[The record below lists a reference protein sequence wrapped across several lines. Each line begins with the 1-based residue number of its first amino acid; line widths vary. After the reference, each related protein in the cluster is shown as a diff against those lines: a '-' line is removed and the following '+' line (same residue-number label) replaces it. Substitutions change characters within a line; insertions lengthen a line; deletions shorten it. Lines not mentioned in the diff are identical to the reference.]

1 MSTALKEKTTGGTKT
16 EIFNP
21 RGQYPG
27 TNWANNP
34 AWLPG
39 DDPGNRRFVS
49 LGKLPLENGGSLPGG
64 YLAYETWGKL
74 NADASNA
81 ILIEHALTGDS
92 HVIGFQ
98 SPAHPTAGWWERV
111 VGPGK
116 PIDTDRYFVV
126 APNCLGGCQGSTG
139 PAWPAPDGLPWGS
152 RFPEITTRD
161 QVRAEKKLRKQL
173 GILSWALVVG
183 PSAGGFRALEWACLY
198 PQRVRALAL
207 VATAAATSADQ
218 TGWAHMQVRAQELDP
233 SFAGGDYYLSADKEA
248 GNPGMAL
255 ARQIAHA
262 TYRTSGELNTRFGH
276 NPQKGENPLAGG
288 RYAVESYLDY
298 HGKKLTRRFDP
309 GSYRALTRAMIT
321 HDIGRGRGGTRRV
334 VGSIS
339 ALTLV
344 IGVDSDRLFPVT
356 ECAELARQIPGARYR
371 QVTSSSGHDGFL
383 VETRQ
388 VEEILADFVAGL

>member
-1 MSTALKEKTTGGTKT
+1 MQTVIKSSVQG
-16 EIFNP
+16 ININP
-21 RGQYPG
+21 RQQYPG
-27 TNWANNP
+27 TNWAENP
-34 AWLPG
+34 TWLPG
-39 DDPGNRRFVS
+39 DDPGDRQFVS
-49 LGKLPLENGGSLPGG
+49 LEELPLENGNSLPGA

-74 NADASNA
+74 NADGSNA

-92 HVIGFQ
+92 HVSGSQ
-98 SPAHPTAGWWERV
+98 TTAHPTAGWWERV

-139 PAWPAPDGLPWGS
+139 PAWPAPDGPPWGS

-161 QVRAEKKLRKQL
+161 QVRAENKLRVHL
-173 GILSWALVVG
+173 GVLSWALIVG

-198 PQRVRALAL
+198 PRRVRALAL

-218 TGWAHMQVRAQELDP
+218 TGWAHMQVRAQELDTT
-233 SFAGGDYYLSADKEA
+233 FDGGDYYLSADKEA

-262 TYRTSGELNTRFGH
+262 TYRTAGELNARFG
-276 NPQKGENPLAGG
+276 NDPQCGENPLAGG

-298 HGKKLTRRFDP
+298 HGKKLTQRFDP
-309 GSYRALTRAMIT
+309 GSYRTLTRAMIT
-321 HDIGRGRGGTRRV
+321 HDIGRGRGGTRRAA
-334 VGSIS
+334 GSIS

-344 IGVDSDRLFPVT
+344 IGVDSDRLFPVA
-356 ECAELARQIPGARYR
+356 ECAELARQIPGAQYR

-388 VEEILADFVAGL
+388 VEEILGDFVASL

>member
-1 MSTALKEKTTGGTKT
+1 M
-16 EIFNP
+16 
-21 RGQYPG
+21 
-27 TNWANNP
+27 
-34 AWLPG
+34 
-39 DDPGNRRFVS
+39 
-49 LGKLPLENGGSLPGG
+49 
-64 YLAYETWGKL
+64 
-74 NADASNA
+74 
-81 ILIEHALTGDS
+81 
-92 HVIGFQ
+92 IGLQ

-161 QVRAEKKLRKQL
+161 QVRAENHLRRHL

-207 VATAAATSADQ
+207 VATAGATSADQ
-218 TGWAHMQVRAQELDP
+218 TGWAHMQVCAQELDT
-233 SFAGGDYYLSADKEA
+233 SFDGGDYYLSGDKQA

-262 TYRTSGELNTRFGH
+262 TYRTAGELNTRFGH
-276 NPQKGENPLAGG
+276 DPQGGENPLAGG

-298 HGKKLTRRFDP
+298 HGKKLTQRFDP
-309 GSYRALTRAMIT
+309 GSYRTLTRAMIT
-321 HDIGRGRGGTRRV
+321 HDIGRGRGGTRRAA
-334 VGSIS
+334 GSIS

-344 IGVDSDRLFPVT
+344 IGVDSDRLFPVE
-356 ECAELARQIPGARYR
+356 ECAELARQIPGAQYR